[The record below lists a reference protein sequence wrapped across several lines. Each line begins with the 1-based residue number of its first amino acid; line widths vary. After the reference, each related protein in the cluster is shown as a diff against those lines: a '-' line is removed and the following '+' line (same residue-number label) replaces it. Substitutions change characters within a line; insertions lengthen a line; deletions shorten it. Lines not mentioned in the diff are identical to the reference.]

1 MGVYDQLQQISK
13 TSTVAAPEPQKTVE
27 VAPSRE
33 VKVVPT
39 QPAVKKPTAPK
50 REEPKP
56 EEKPKFLIDRIPTRQ
71 RIITRASFEV
81 YQDQLQVLREV
92 SLTAKLAGEQLSI
105 SEMVREALDSYL
117 TSKNIK

>member
-1 MGVYDQLQQISK
+1 MGVYDQLQKISQ
-13 TSTVAAPEPQKTVE
+13 TSTVTPPEPPKKVE

-33 VKVVPT
+33 VEVLST
-39 QPAVKKPTAPK
+39 QPAVKQPTASK
-50 REEPKP
+50 RESPKP
-56 EEKPKFLIDRIPTRQ
+56 EEKPKFLIDRQPTRQ

-81 YQDQLQVLREV
+81 FQDQLQVLREV
-92 SLTAKLAGEQLSI
+92 SLTSKLAGEQLSI